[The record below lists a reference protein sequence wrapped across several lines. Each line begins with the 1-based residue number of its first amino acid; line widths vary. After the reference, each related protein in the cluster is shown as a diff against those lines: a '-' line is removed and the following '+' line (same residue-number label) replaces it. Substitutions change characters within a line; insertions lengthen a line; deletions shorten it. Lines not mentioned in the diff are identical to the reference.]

1 MTKPTT
7 WLLAGAALTL
17 FAGVGVAVAN
27 EQQAQQQ
34 AAQDAA
40 ASPDRMER
48 RERAE
53 RTERVERR
61 EQGEDREIRIYR
73 DRDGQSDVTIINAG
87 REQNLSAL
95 LQLRAD
101 QEAALKTFLEATRRG
116 QDAAREHR
124 VNIDRE
130 AEGRTT
136 LQRLDEMQAR
146 ATAQQAEMSRKIAA
160 IKAFYAQLDAKQQ
173 KAFDTMS
180 MLMVVGP
187 TIGPMML
194 PHPMPIVH
202 RMPMPPER
210 PVPPTPPHS

>member
-7 WLLAGAALTL
+7 WLLAGAALAL
-17 FAGVGVAVAN
+17 ASGAGVALAN

-40 ASPDRMER
+40 AS
-48 RERAE
+48 AV

-61 EQGEDREIRIYR
+61 ERSENRIYR
-73 DRDGQSDVTIINAG
+73 DGPRDLALVNAD
-87 REQNLSAL
+87 RAESLSAL

-101 QEAALKTFLEATRRG
+101 QQAALQNFLDATRRG
-116 QDAAREHR
+116 HDAVREHR
-124 VNIDRE
+124 INLDRDAE
-130 AEGRTT
+130 AGNT
-136 LQRLDEMQAR
+136 LQRLDEMEAR
-146 ATAQQAEMSRKIAA
+146 AAAQQAEMSRKIAA

-187 TIGPMML
+187 TIGPMLL

-202 RMPMPPER
+202 RMPMPPAP
-210 PVPPTPPHS
+210 PVPPTPPRS